1 MSKEQM
7 PINKVEWL
15 KASELKA
22 NDYNPN
28 HVAPIEL
35 KLLKISLIEDGWTQ
49 PVVIRENNEIV
60 DGFHRWMLCKE
71 DKQVSTLTEGMVPV
85 VKLTNKDISNQMMST
100 IRHNR
105 ARGVHGVMLMSD
117 IVQKLKDENK
127 VPDKVIQEKLGMEE
141 EEVERLHDQSGM
153 TKRGS
158 KKTFNTGWR
167 PKR

>member
-1 MSKEQM
+1 MSKDKM
-7 PINKVEWL
+7 PISKVEWV
-15 KASELKA
+15 KASELKS

-35 KLLKISLIEDGWTQ
+35 KLLKVSLIEDGWTQ
-49 PVVIRENNEIV
+49 PVVVRKSNEIV
-60 DGFHRWMLCKE
+60 DGFHRWSLCKD
-71 DKQVSTLTEGMVPV
+71 DKQVSKMTDGMVPV
-85 VKLTNKDISNQMMST
+85 VRLNSKDISNQMMST

-105 ARGVHGVMLMSD
+105 ARGVHGVMLMAD
-117 IVQKLKDENK
+117 IVQKLKNENK
-127 VPDKVIQEKLGMEE
+127 IPDKILVEKLGMEE
-141 EEVERLHDQSGM
+141 EEVERLHDQAGM

>member
-15 KASELKA
+15 NTSELKA

-71 DKQVSTLTEGMVPV
+71 I
-85 VKLTNKDISNQMMST
+85 NK
-100 IRHNR
+100 
-105 ARGVHGVMLMSD
+105 
-117 IVQKLKDENK
+117 
-127 VPDKVIQEKLGMEE
+127 
-141 EEVERLHDQSGM
+141 
-153 TKRGS
+153 
-158 KKTFNTGWR
+158 
-167 PKR
+167 

>member
-60 DGFHRWMLCKE
+60 DGFHRWMGCGKLCK
-71 DKQVSTLTEGMVPV
+71 
-85 VKLTNKDISNQMMST
+85 NQ
-100 IRHNR
+100 
-105 ARGVHGVMLMSD
+105 
-117 IVQKLKDENK
+117 EC
-127 VPDKVIQEKLGMEE
+127 
-141 EEVERLHDQSGM
+141 
-153 TKRGS
+153 
-158 KKTFNTGWR
+158 KTYR
-167 PKR
+167 I

>member
-1 MSKEQM
+1 MSKDKM
-7 PINKVEWL
+7 PISKVEWV
-15 KASELKA
+15 KTTELKA

-60 DGFHRWMLCKE
+60 DGFHRWSLCSK
-71 DKQVSTLTEGMVPV
+71 DKQVSQMTDGMVPV
-85 VKLTNKDISNQMMST
+85 VRLKEKDISNQMMST

-105 ARGVHGVMLMSD
+105 ARGVHGVMLMAD

-141 EEVERLHDQSGM
+141 EEVERLHYQSGM

>member
-1 MSKEQM
+1 MYSS
-7 PINKVEWL
+7 L
-15 KASELKA
+15 KTSG
-22 NDYNPN
+22 
-28 HVAPIEL
+28 VFL

-60 DGFHRWMLCKE
+60 DGFHRWSLCSK
-71 DKQVSTLTEGMVPV
+71 DKQVSQMTDGMVPV
-85 VKLTNKDISNQMMST
+85 VRLKEKDISNQMMST

-105 ARGVHGVMLMSD
+105 ARGVHGVMLMAD

>member
-7 PINKVEWL
+7 PISKVEWV
-15 KASELKA
+15 KATELKA

-28 HVAPIEL
+28 HDAPVEL
-35 KLLKISLIEDGWTQ
+35 KLLKVSLIEDGWTQ

-60 DGFHRWMLCKE
+60 DGFHRWTLCSK
-71 DKQVSTLTEGMVPV
+71 DKDVSKMTDGHVPV
-85 VKLTNKDISNQMMST
+85 VRLKEKDISNQMMST

-105 ARGVHGVMLMSD
+105 ARGVHGVMLMAD

-127 VPDKVIQEKLGMEE
+127 VPDNIIQEKLGMEE
-141 EEVERLHDQSGM
+141 EEVVRLHDQSGM

-158 KKTFNTGWR
+158 KQEFNTGWR

>member
-15 KASELKA
+15 KTSELKA

-71 DKQVSTLTEGMVPV
+71 DKQVSRITDGMVPV
-85 VKLTNKDISNQMMST
+85 VRLTNKDISNQMMST

-127 VPDKVIQEKLGMEE
+127 VPDAVIQEKLGMEE

-153 TKRGS
+153 TNRGS

>member
-1 MSKEQM
+1 MGKNNRIKSIRLQ
-7 PINKVEWL
+7 
-15 KASELKA
+15 S
-22 NDYNPN
+22 Y

-60 DGFHRWMLCKE
+60 DGFHRWSLCSK
-71 DKQVSTLTEGMVPV
+71 DKQVSQMTDGMVPV
-85 VKLTNKDISNQMMST
+85 VRLKEKDISNQMMST

-105 ARGVHGVMLMSD
+105 ARGVHGVMLMAD